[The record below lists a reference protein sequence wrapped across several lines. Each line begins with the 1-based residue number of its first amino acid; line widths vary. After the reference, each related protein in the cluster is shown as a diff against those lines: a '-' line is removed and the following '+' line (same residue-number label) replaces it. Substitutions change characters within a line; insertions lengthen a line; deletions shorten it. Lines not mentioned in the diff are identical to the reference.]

1 MDTFTLLIIV
11 HLLGT
16 VLAIGGATMI
26 ELHLTRALKDGQVSA
41 EEGAML
47 RLDYSVVRWGFI
59 ISLLSGFGFLL
70 MYKMSG
76 QTFRLYDPVLW
87 AKLILV
93 IVVGTNT
100 LLLQAHKVSLYWG
113 AALSFVSWWSIGL
126 LGVFL
131 TNGVKFNLFGDY
143 SFVASFMSVI
153 LTFVVA
159 VVVGAFILHR
169 IRKMINPLSS

>member
-1 MDTFTLLIIV
+1 MDIFTLLIIV

-26 ELHLTRALKDGQVSA
+26 ELHLNRALKDGEISSD
-41 EEGAML
+41 EGGML
-47 RLDYSVVRWGFI
+47 ALDYAIVRWGFI

-70 MYKMSG
+70 VYKMSG

-87 AKLILV
+87 AKMTLV
-93 IVVGTNT
+93 IVVGTNA
-100 LLLQAHKVSLYWG
+100 LLLQSHKISLYWG

-131 TNGVKFNLFGDY
+131 SNGIKFNIFGNY
-143 SFVASFMSVI
+143 SFFNSFMSVI
-153 LTFVVA
+153 LVFVVS
-159 VVVGAFILHR
+159 VVVGAAALHF
-169 IRKMINPLSS
+169 IRKQINS